1 MIKTINYFI
10 KPYKYF
16 FVSVVIVT
24 LVTSLLESLNIAVLL
39 PLLKVILEPSD
50 TDIFK
55 GMPAIFS
62 NLKILFPFSD
72 AVLSIFVLFIA
83 ILVIKSILGIFREWL
98 KAYISGTVLYDLKK
112 RLLERYSGLSYQSI
126 LEQKQGVLIY
136 NCTISSKMVSGF
148 LLKLSDGFSEGF
160 KIIAIILVL
169 AGMQPV
175 VTSLAIVMGIV
186 FYGLNHYL
194 SKKVSYNIGKGR
206 FISGTGQNVII
217 NELFNGIKHIIMY
230 NARDRWLKAFDKQS
244 QIFTRLYIKDNLW
257 LYVPRY
263 IIEFVAISLIFGAV
277 IYLKVIQPNQF
288 SLYLPLIGVFAFSLI
303 KLLPSITN
311 IGRMRMELLGNL
323 PELESVKKALTE
335 ELPMRRKG
343 GKKVPAFKN
352 CIELLDVS
360 FRYHGGNNVLQDI
373 NLLIEKG
380 KVTAIIGASGTG
392 KTTFVNLVLGL
403 LEPSKGQIKVDG
415 VDLSEID
422 LEHWSK
428 LIGVV
433 SQDNFIYHSQ
443 VRDNI
448 TFGDDSFTEK
458 DIAEAARIAYADEF
472 IMAMRDGYETVVG
485 ERGMKL
491 SGGQQQ
497 RLAIARAVI
506 RKPEILIFD
515 EATSSLD
522 SISEQA
528 VQKAIYDLTRNH
540 TIIIIAHRLST
551 IRNADKIVV
560 LDKGRVAEIGSHGEL
575 LEANGVYSRLTKGGI
590 EIVS

>member
-1 MIKTINYFI
+1 MIKTVNYFI

-72 AVLSIFVLFIA
+72 AVLSIFVLFIG

-98 KAYISGTVLYDLKK
+98 KAYTSGTVLYDLKK

-126 LEQKQGVLIY
+126 LEQKQGILIY
-136 NCTISSKMVSGF
+136 NCTVSSKMVSGF

-169 AGMQPV
+169 AGMQPM
-175 VTSLAIVMGIV
+175 VTSMAIVMGIV

-206 FISGTGQNVII
+206 FISGTGQSVII
-217 NELFNGIKHIIMY
+217 NEFFNGIKHIIMY
-230 NARDRWLKAFDKQS
+230 NAMDRWLKAFDKQS
-244 QIFTRLYIKDNLW
+244 QIFTKLYIKDNLW

-263 IIEFVAISLIFGAV
+263 IIEFVAITLIFGAV

-288 SLYLPLIGVFAFSLI
+288 NLYLPLIGVFAFSLI

-311 IGRMRMELLGNL
+311 IGRMRMELLSNL
-323 PELESVKKALTE
+323 PELEAVKKTLTSD
-335 ELPMRRKG
+335 LPVRRKG
-343 GKKVPAFKN
+343 GNEISTFKN
-352 CIELLDVS
+352 HIEFSDVS
-360 FRYHGGNNVLQDI
+360 FGYNDGNGILSDI
-373 NLLIEKG
+373 DFQIEKG
-380 KVTAIIGASGTG
+380 KVTAIVGASGTG
-392 KTTFVNLVLGL
+392 KSTIVNLILGL
-403 LEPSKGQIKVDG
+403 LEPSKGQVRVDNK
-415 VDLSEID
+415 DLREIN
-422 LEHWSK
+422 LEHWSS
-428 LIGVV
+428 LIGLV
-433 SQDNFIYHSQ
+433 SQEMFIYHSTIK
-443 VRDNI
+443 DNI
-448 TFGDDSFTEK
+448 TFGDNSFKEEE
-458 DIAEAARIAYADEF
+458 IIEAARVAYAHEF
-472 IMAMRDGYETVVG
+472 ITAMPDGYETVVG

-560 LDKGRVAEIGSHGEL
+560 LDKGRVAEIGNHGEL